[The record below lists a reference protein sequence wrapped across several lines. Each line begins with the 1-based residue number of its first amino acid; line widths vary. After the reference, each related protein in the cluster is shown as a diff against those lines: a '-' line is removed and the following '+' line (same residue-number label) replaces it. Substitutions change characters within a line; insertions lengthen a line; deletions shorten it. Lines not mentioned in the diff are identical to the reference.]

1 MKQIQQQKANE
12 EARRL
17 RDKLKYERKME
28 EERAKE
34 REILKKR
41 MTAELNKKQQSEQ
54 KKNEHELHKTSEKPV
69 NSTPEESNVVNENF
83 DSEQTN
89 NLEKSNVRETKES
102 KNEDEISK
110 LEIEIGLEESS
121 NENDAAGLD
130 SDNSPSFPKKSDGSD
145 SVVNDESSKFNPN
158 VLIHRQSKGKKEFEE
173 YLNEISSKNYAYYK
187 S

>member
-1 MKQIQQQKANE
+1 MKQIQQQIANE

-41 MTAELNKKQQSEQ
+41 MTAEPNKKQQSEQ

-69 NSTPEESNVVNENF
+69 NSTPEESIVVNENF

-89 NLEKSNVRETKES
+89 NLEKSNVRETKEF

-110 LEIEIGLEESS
+110 LEIEVTCCSGCGVFLFPIIFQHSFGYLLIFKSFFHFFLCFDLQCQFVLQSIRLNMRSS
-121 NENDAAGLD
+121 VT
-130 SDNSPSFPKKSDGSD
+130 K
-145 SVVNDESSKFNPN
+145 
-158 VLIHRQSKGKKEFEE
+158 
-173 YLNEISSKNYAYYK
+173 YK
-187 S
+187 